1 MNFMLIQS
9 YLDKIPKLEDLL
21 TLPEIKNLINRH
33 GNKLVEETI
42 VKVLDKRHL
51 DITTA
56 KTEEVIKK
64 MDFSMIYYIESL
76 LEELKVENK
85 FLLTKIVNC
94 MGIMNSDFFGDKIY
108 SKEVL
113 KEFVE
118 IHSNYTDLR
127 LNLGESKKIDI
138 SFEIKEMLKEYSKN
152 NEYLVFSNLSS
163 ALYTLLNT
171 FFRGRKAVS
180 SIRESYTFDKNIEIN
195 TLLDT
200 MNFQKKVVGSLNRL
214 EINDY
219 KSNLERDDFILYS
232 DFFGNSLEGLAK
244 LAEEDAQYISNMENT
259 IFISDKFY
267 LNNSNIEIESVGLKF
282 SDYLNGKTTVLA
294 DLSKLEDFPSVVIL
308 AGSKK
313 VIEEVEKS
321 LYYKMFYPSKEVE
334 NLLYLSLLN
343 KVVEKKEVSYVD
355 LSFLT
360 DSEKLKKRNLKFIEG
375 LNKKLE
381 KFCDIGLIEGPYFK
395 IDESISYKDAFVRE
409 LIVIT
414 PKHKNVE
421 EIDYA
426 LRTSEIPIIC
436 WVNEGS
442 LLINLQLVEKKQE
455 RILLETLEKVILK

>member
-214 EINDY
+214 DINDY
-219 KSNLERDDFILYS
+219 KNNLERDDFILYS

-244 LAEEDAQYISNMENT
+244 LAEEDAKYISNKENT

-321 LYYKMFYPSKEVE
+321 LYYKMFYPSKEE
-334 NLLYLSLLN
+334 KIYYIYHYLI
-343 KVVEKKEVSYVD
+343 
-355 LSFLT
+355 
-360 DSEKLKKRNLKFIEG
+360 KL
-375 LNKKLE
+375 
-381 KFCDIGLIEGPYFK
+381 
-395 IDESISYKDAFVRE
+395 
-409 LIVIT
+409 
-414 PKHKNVE
+414 
-421 EIDYA
+421 
-426 LRTSEIPIIC
+426 
-436 WVNEGS
+436 
-442 LLINLQLVEKKQE
+442 
-455 RILLETLEKVILK
+455 